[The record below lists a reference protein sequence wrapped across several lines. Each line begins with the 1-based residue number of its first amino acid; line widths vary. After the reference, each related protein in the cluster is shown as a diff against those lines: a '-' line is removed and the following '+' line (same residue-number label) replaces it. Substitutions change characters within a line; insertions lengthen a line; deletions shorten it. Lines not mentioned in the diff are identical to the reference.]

1 MAVLPPASVLCILQI
16 LPWTA
21 RGIEAMAPR
30 ISERE
35 RDDNAAL
42 FFMRYRI
49 RKNQALFAPFCINA
63 AAHPCGRGGDSVIDR
78 KASLVI

>member
-1 MAVLPPASVLCILQI
+1 MAVFPPARVLCISQI

-35 RDDNAAL
+35 RNDNAAL
-42 FFMRYRI
+42 FFMLY
-49 RKNQALFAPFCINA
+49 
-63 AAHPCGRGGDSVIDR
+63 SV
-78 KASLVI
+78 L